1 MDNSSRFY
9 DELITEQQ
17 NIHSKLKVDRIEA
30 KDEKELHKSLTLVDT
45 LIKNVYKYNKYMK
58 EKKK

>member
-58 EKKK
+58 DKKK